1 MHVEFDRDFRFADT
15 HVATVAGRVQ
25 HARDQELLPHVRT
38 LVQEYLTG
46 EDSNIKK
53 KILRAFRKSETKR
66 INLNVKL
73 KSLELLLFSHCLEKM
88 KFFKFVAVR
97 KFRDKLFSSLVCLIP
112 NLART
117 ICWLS

>member
-25 HARDQELLPHVRT
+25 DARDQELLPHVRT
-38 LVQEYLTG
+38 LVQEDLTG
-46 EDSNIKK
+46 KTATEKK
-53 KILRAFRKSETKR
+53 KDLTWLQKSETKR
-66 INLNVKL
+66 MNVNVKL
-73 KSLELLLFSHCLEKM
+73 KSLELLLFSHCLEKIR
-88 KFFKFVAVR
+88 FFKFVAVR
-97 KFRDKLFSSLVCLIP
+97 KFWDKVFSSLVCLIP